1 MNIVMREKEMLSLI
15 EANTKKKKNEEEKE
29 KENIRTRDVFF
40 SLPRLGDIGDDDNDE
55 NIRYYVINLFSTKT
69 KQNKNRTILL
79 QLKSVLVDRFSFSLL
94 IMLYT
99 LHNVENL
106 LHHNE
111 HVANRDR
118 EYQLMVD

>member
-1 MNIVMREKEMLSLI
+1 LKRTQKR
-15 EANTKKKKNEEEKE
+15 KKNEEEKE